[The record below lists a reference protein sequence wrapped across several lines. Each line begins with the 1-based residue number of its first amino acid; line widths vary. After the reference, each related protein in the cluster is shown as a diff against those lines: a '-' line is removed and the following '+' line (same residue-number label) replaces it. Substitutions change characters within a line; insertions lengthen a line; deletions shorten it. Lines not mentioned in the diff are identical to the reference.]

1 MLSTFINLPFTTK
14 TFFYLFI
21 SVRLRQVLLH
31 ILIHVHIITTSL
43 VTLTA
48 ATKVSG
54 QTGVLSHASLAL
66 HRSWTRY

>member
-14 TFFYLFI
+14 TFFYLFL

-31 ILIHVHIITTSL
+31 ILIHVHIVTTSL

-48 ATKVSG
+48 ARES
-54 QTGVLSHASLAL
+54 SLQKYLA
-66 HRSWTRY
+66 